1 MFAHLILSE
10 FFRSLRRHFRIAF
23 AEQYA
28 ATYSIIDADF
38 QWWNTLLSISG
49 YCANVQ
55 IAEKLVSCTWRK
67 LWFSCWNDRAK
78 NIGITYPAKMIEQM
92 PNAVALYENLVFSKF
107 DHFLPVL
114 SIDRHF

>member
-10 FFRSLRRHFRIAF
+10 FFRSLRRHFWIAC

-28 ATYSIIDADF
+28 ANYSIIDADF

-67 LWFSCWNDRAK
+67 LWFSCWNDRTK
-78 NIGITYPAKMIEQM
+78 NIGITYPANKSLHVGKTSYMLETLCAKTIG
-92 PNAVALYENLVFSKF
+92 
-107 DHFLPVL
+107 
-114 SIDRHF
+114 R